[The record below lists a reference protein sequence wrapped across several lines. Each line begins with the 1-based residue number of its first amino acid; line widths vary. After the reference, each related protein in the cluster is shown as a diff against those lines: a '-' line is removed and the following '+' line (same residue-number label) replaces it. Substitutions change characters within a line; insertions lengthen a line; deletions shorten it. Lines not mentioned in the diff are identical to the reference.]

1 MHLSIKLDLNTIQK
15 ENLNNYL
22 IEKHGI
28 RKNGLKKIKNDK
40 INNFFKFNL

>member
-1 MHLSIKLDLNTIQK
+1 MHLSIKLDLNIIQK

-28 RKNGLKKIKNDK
+28 RKNDFKKDKNDK
-40 INNFFKFNL
+40 INNFS